1 MSYQKLTYIGD
12 KSNNYLYFAFVG
24 DFFDLNLVTS
34 ELNLNPTSVRIKKEP
49 VPKSTSWKYQIDA
62 GEDIN
67 LELHLEKLID
77 IFEKKVLE
85 INQIKAKLNLKT
97 RLQFVITIDVSLN
110 ASLPFFGLNERTI
123 DFLGKTGT
131 EVDFDLYKV
140 DNMAL

>member
-1 MSYQKLTYIGD
+1 MSYQKLTTVGD
-12 KSNNYLYFAFVG
+12 KSNNYLYFAFDG
-24 DFFDLNLVTS
+24 DFLDLNLVTS

-62 GEDIN
+62 EEDIN

-131 EVDFDLYKV
+131 EVDFDLYKTIK
-140 DNMAL
+140 

>member
-1 MSYQKLTYIGD
+1 MSYQKLTTVGD
-12 KSNNYLYFAFVG
+12 KSNNYLYFAFDG
-24 DFFDLNLVTS
+24 DFLDLNLVTS

-131 EVDFDLYKV
+131 EVDFDLYKTIK
-140 DNMAL
+140 

>member
-1 MSYQKLTYIGD
+1 MSYQKLTYVGD
-12 KSNNYLYFAFVG
+12 KSNNYLYFAFDA

-34 ELNLNPTSVRIKKEP
+34 ELNINPTSVMIKKKP

-62 GEDIN
+62 REDIN
-67 LELHLEKLID
+67 LELHIEKLID

-85 INQIKAKLNLKT
+85 INQLKVKLNLKT
-97 RLQFVITIDVSLN
+97 RLQFVISIDISLN

-131 EVDFDLYKV
+131 EVDFDLYKTIK
-140 DNMAL
+140 